1 MALKLPIYMD
11 HHATTPVAPEVFEAM
26 RPYFMEQFGNAA
38 SRSHRF
44 GWAAEAAV
52 ETARSQIAQLIG
64 CKPME
69 VVFTSGATESDNL
82 AIKGVAYA
90 YREKGNHL
98 ITSQIEHHAVL
109 DPCKRLEKEGFE
121 VTYLPV
127 TGCGL
132 VDPEDV
138 AKAVTPKT
146 ILVSIILANNE
157 IGTIQP
163 LAEIGRICRERGV
176 LLHSDAVQGVGRIP
190 VNVDDLGVDL
200 LSLTAHK
207 MYGPKGVGAL
217 YVRRR
222 NPRVQIAAQIDGGG
236 HERGMRSGT
245 LNVPGIVGLGKAC
258 EIAQAEMDSEAA
270 YLRGLRNRLKARIEA
285 DLDFVHVNGSM
296 EHRLPGNLNM
306 SFLYV
311 EGESLLMGINDVAVS
326 SGSACTSATLEP
338 SYVLKALGLGDD
350 VAHSSIRFGL
360 GRFNTQAE
368 VDYVAAR
375 VVSIVRHLREL
386 SPLYEMVKEGID
398 LTKVEWQAH

>member
-127 TGCGL
+127 TGFGL

-217 YVRRR
+217 HVRMGK
-222 NPRVQIAAQIDGGG
+222 PRVKLVAQMDGGG
-236 HERGMRSGT
+236 HERGRRSGT

-258 EIAQAEMDSEAA
+258 ELSGEVMAAEAERLTAMRERLWAGIQA
-270 YLRGLRNRLKARIEA
+270 RLDR
-285 DLDFVHVNGSM
+285 VHLNG
-296 EHRLPGNLNM
+296 HPTLRLPSNLNV
-306 SFLYV
+306 SF
-311 EGESLLMGINDVAVS
+311 EGVDAGTLMLALKEVAVS
-326 SGSACTSATLEP
+326 SSSACSTGSIEP
-338 SYVLKALGLGDD
+338 SHVLRALGLRHEL
-350 VAHSSIRFGL
+350 ALSSLRFGL
-360 GRFNTQAE
+360 GRGNTEEE
-368 VDYVAAR
+368 VDYACARVSEEVSRLRQSAAR
-375 VVSIVRHLREL
+375 
-386 SPLYEMVKEGID
+386 
-398 LTKVEWQAH
+398 